1 MKYTSKDAETL
12 AILDVAY
19 GMAAAARTAPKACGI
34 DNIETFII
42 DGEDK
47 DTLSAEMRKLAEETG
62 AEHFARD
69 AGNVDD
75 SACVVFLGVSDKP
88 VGLPNCALCGFENCG
103 KLVQAGGRCAL
114 NVDDLGIA
122 TGSAVAFA
130 ADHRIDNRILYTAG
144 KAVLRLGWFPESVKI
159 AWGIPLS
166 AYGKSPYFDR
176 K

>member
-1 MKYTSKDAETL
+1 M
-12 AILDVAY
+12 V
-19 GMAAAARTAPKACGI
+19 AAARTAPKACGI
-34 DNIETFII
+34 DNIETFIV
-42 DGEDK
+42 DGADK
-47 DTLSAEMRKLAEETG
+47 QTLADTMRILCEETG

-69 AGNVDD
+69 AGNVEA
-75 SACVVFLGVSDKP
+75 SECVVFIGVANKP

-103 KLVQAGGRCAL
+103 AMAKAGGRCAL
-114 NVDDLGIA
+114 NIDDLGIA

-144 KAVLRLGWFPESVKI
+144 KAALRLGWFSEEVKI
-159 AWGIPLS
+159 GWGIPLS